1 MAKKPNYELLTSL
14 RDELNAILGDAP
26 AADTASEDTTEK
38 TTKKSTAPAE
48 DNDYSE
54 MSYNDLKKLCK
65 SRGVSAAGNRE
76 ELIARLSDA
85 PAADDDEDEE
95 EEPVKKHTAKKG
107 KKPAPVEEDDEDED
121 DDDDSEDDD
130 SDDDGDDD
138 DEEDVQ
144 SAVEAATED
153 MTLEE
158 LAEFCEENGLSSK
171 GKRQALIARIVKA
184 VEAGDIELSDD
195 DDDDEEEEDEEPAPK
210 KKGSAKSDSKKSSK
224 KSEPEED
231 EDDDEDEE
239 NEPTEERTAALK
251 SYDKDTR
258 AQFKKGEIERDDLVE
273 FLCDFYDEDKKT
285 YKKKSDK
292 EILDAYIEA
301 SSNLI
306 DDDGE
311 IVEEGAYTVNGVPY
325 CCGRPLSYD
334 EDEGKYVCEHCGGE
348 YEADEE

>member
-26 AADTASEDTTEK
+26 AADTASEDTAKK

-95 EEPVKKHTAKKG
+95 EEPVKKSTAKKG
-107 KKPAPVEEDDEDED
+107 KKPAPIEEDEDED

-130 SDDDGDDD
+130 SDDDED
-138 DEEDVQ
+138 DVQ

-153 MTLEE
+153 MSLEE

-171 GKRQALIARIVKA
+171 GKRQALIARIV
-184 VEAGDIELSDD
+184 
-195 DDDDEEEEDEEPAPK
+195 
-210 KKGSAKSDSKKSSK
+210 
-224 KSEPEED
+224 
-231 EDDDEDEE
+231 
-239 NEPTEERTAALK
+239 
-251 SYDKDTR
+251 
-258 AQFKKGEIERDDLVE
+258 
-273 FLCDFYDEDKKT
+273 
-285 YKKKSDK
+285 
-292 EILDAYIEA
+292 
-301 SSNLI
+301 
-306 DDDGE
+306 
-311 IVEEGAYTVNGVPY
+311 
-325 CCGRPLSYD
+325 
-334 EDEGKYVCEHCGGE
+334 
-348 YEADEE
+348 